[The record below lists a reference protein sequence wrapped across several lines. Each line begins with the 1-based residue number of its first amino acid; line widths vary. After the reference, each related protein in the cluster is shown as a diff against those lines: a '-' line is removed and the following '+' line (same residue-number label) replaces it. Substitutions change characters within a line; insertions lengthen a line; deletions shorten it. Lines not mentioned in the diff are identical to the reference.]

1 MCKAHSPNFLVS
13 RNTKRKDHEMSNYSC
28 TDKKCRDVAFQKKK
42 NGILTENSLSKQ
54 RNSKTQGK

>member
-1 MCKAHSPNFLVS
+1 MCKGHSPNFSVL

-28 TDKKCRDVAFQKKK
+28 TDRKCRDIAFQKK